1 MGIKKVNLRT
11 GKLIDHGKTVF
22 DTEGTGRVDVE
33 LSFGEDYENHKDKI
47 QVMAEEEERR
57 RAEEYAAYQQRDL
70 NEAIK
75 NEWRGVPSE
84 YGLTRSATKAVNNF
98 QVEDDFSPVFDGRNF
113 ESISGVNATPDQFE
127 KELAMQ
133 ELMDYSNQQR
143 IKYSRENE
151 GQMIGNRMY
160 PAEDVMATNDIYPNI
175 INKEKGP
182 SVWER
187 GVDIA
192 NDAVI
197 DSFGAAGYAAID
209 AYDWASGMFDKLNNL
224 NRPKDKPKRYG
235 IKGTK

>member
-1 MGIKKVNLRT
+1 MGIKKINLKT
-11 GKLIDHGKTVF
+11 GRLIKDGKELFNTG
-22 DTEGTGRVDVE
+22 GTGRADVE
-33 LSFGEDYENHKDKI
+33 LYLGEEYENHKDKI

-84 YGLTRSATKAVNNF
+84 YGLTHSATKAVNNF

-133 ELMDYSNQQR
+133 ELMDYSNKQK
-143 IKYSRENE
+143 IKYSREHE
-151 GQMIGNRMY
+151 GQMIGNQ
-160 PAEDVMATNDIYPNI
+160 IYPSDRLMAINGI
-175 INKEKGP
+175 SPNTINKEKGP
-182 SVWER
+182 SVWEK